1 VFIGVSKIELRIP
14 ASGSLKGKRH
24 VIKALT
30 GGVRSKFNAAVAEVD
45 HQDQWQRATLG
56 VSVVS
61 DTAFH
66 AEKMLREIERF
77 VSRDDRIE
85 ILDAPTDVQPW
96 ED

>member
-1 VFIGVSKIELRIP
+1 MFIGVSKIELRIP

-24 VIKALT
+24 VIKGIT
-30 GGVRSKFNAAVAEVD
+30 GGLRAKFNAAVAEVEY
-45 HQDQWQRATLG
+45 QDQWQRASIG

-77 VSRDDRIE
+77 IERDDRIE
-85 ILDAPTDVQPW
+85 ILDAPIDVQPW

>member
-24 VIKALT
+24 VMKAII
-30 GGVRSKFNAAVAEVD
+30 GGVHAKFSAAVAEVD
-45 HQDQWQRATLG
+45 HQDLWQRATIG

-61 DTAFH
+61 ETAFH
-66 AEKMLREIERF
+66 AEKLLREIERF
-77 VSRDDRIE
+77 VRRDDRIE
-85 ILDAPTDVQPW
+85 VLDAPIDVQPW